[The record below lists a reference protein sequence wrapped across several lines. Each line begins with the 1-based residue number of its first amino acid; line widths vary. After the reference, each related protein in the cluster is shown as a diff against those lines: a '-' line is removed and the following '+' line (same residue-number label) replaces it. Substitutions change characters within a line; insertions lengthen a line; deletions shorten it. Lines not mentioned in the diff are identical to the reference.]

1 MAKLKKKIAI
11 PLAIFL
17 STSVMVAIGGM
28 TARRGE
34 TTTYK
39 ITYVSAN
46 GEDIKPFMYKK
57 GGKYP
62 TEYVSGK
69 EVYVDDLLGKQTI
82 IHTKEVYWWDDT
94 TPSIIETVIGS
105 PVQNPNNPNIEYEF
119 YGWYLDKECTQAFD
133 GKIEKTSVGN
143 ITLYADIA
151 VAFWTKYY

>member
-1 MAKLKKKIAI
+1 MSNIKKKIAI

-17 STSVMVAIGGM
+17 STSLMVAIGGM

-34 TTTYK
+34 KTTYK

-69 EVYVDDLLGKQTI
+69 EVYVDDLLGKM
-82 IHTKEVYWWDDT
+82 ESYGSVNWWDT
-94 TPSIIETVIGS
+94 GEIEYP
-105 PVQNPNNPNIEYEF
+105 PVRLFSGVAVQDPNNPNIEYEF